1 MVAPAMKEGEEGGG
15 KGGGRDS
22 PHCGSL
28 IRRKMAE
35 MHKVFCY
42 NRLCKALELSRL
54 RIESVDQLPE

>member
-1 MVAPAMKEGEEGGG
+1 MKEGEGEGIRRDST
-15 KGGGRDS
+15 GRDS
-22 PHCGSL
+22 AHCSSL

-35 MHKVFCY
+35 MHKVFCC